1 VNNLRLLFDVGNT
14 HIVVGVFER
23 DFLYT
28 WRIGTKSFETEDELF
43 SHLSPL
49 FSRENIK
56 EEDIDSVIISS
67 VVPSVNY
74 ILNKFADKYFKSE
87 AIFVT
92 PKNLK
97 NIELKVDYPNEVGAD
112 RIANVL
118 ALKKY
123 YGENA
128 IAIDFGTAITI
139 DVLYEGDFIG
149 GSIIPGINTQMMA
162 LFSKTAK
169 LPQVELKFLEYS
181 VGKNTI
187 DNIQIG
193 IIKTVVY
200 GIQQLLKDIEK
211 EYKRK
216 FEIVITGGIGKSL
229 QGIIPEFNNYDAYLT
244 LKGLNVFYDLMKGA
258 V

>member
-1 VNNLRLLFDVGNT
+1 MRLLFDVGNT
-14 HIVVGVFER
+14 HIVVGIYKKEI
-23 DFLYT
+23 LHT
-28 WRIGTKSFETEDELF
+28 WRIGTKSFETEDELYA
-43 SHLSPL
+43 HLYPL
-49 FSRENIK
+49 FNRENIK
-56 EEDIDSVIISS
+56 EKDIDSVVISS
-67 VVPSVNY
+67 VVPSINY
-74 ILNKFADKYFKSE
+74 ILNKLAQKYFNSE
-87 AIFVT
+87 AVFVNA
-92 PKNLK
+92 KYLNG
-97 NIELKVDYPNEVGAD
+97 IELKVDYPNEVGAD
-112 RIANVL
+112 RIANIL

-123 YGENA
+123 YGKNA
-128 IAIDFGTAITI
+128 ISIDFGTAITI
-139 DVLYEGDFIG
+139 DVLYEGNFIG

-169 LPQVELKFLEYS
+169 LPQVELKFLDYS

-229 QGIIPEFNNYDAYLT
+229 QGVIREFNNYDPYLT
-244 LKGLNVFYDLMKGA
+244 LKGLNVFYDLVKG
-258 V
+258 VD